1 MTESFYCRRCKREH
15 ETLEARYAGDDALLD
30 FYMKKLPKQGWAGRM
45 DCTEKEYVLRVTPW
59 RRERAQAARERFI
72 A

>member
-1 MTESFYCRRCKREH
+1 MTKPFYCRRCRKDHQVLEEKYRGDTRLLEFYKR
-15 ETLEARYAGDDALLD
+15 R
-30 FYMKKLPKQGWAGRM
+30 LPKQGWGGVL